1 MAGALLS
8 RVLRAWNRGCGQTAN
23 GGGGSMN
30 HGPLIFLG
38 VFAALAL
45 SWFGLIF
52 EPQLQLGTAQ
62 QATNL
67 VNNAEL
73 YPQMRPGLARQ
84 GLEVYRSLGCAACH
98 TEQIGQTGRIY
109 DVVL

>member
-1 MAGALLS
+1 
-8 RVLRAWNRGCGQTAN
+8 
-23 GGGGSMN
+23 MN

-62 QATNL
+62 QIGFSA
-67 VNNAEL
+67 
-73 YPQMRPGLARQ
+73 G
-84 GLEVYRSLGCAACH
+84 EVTDIEGK
-98 TEQIGQTGRIY
+98 
-109 DVVL
+109 